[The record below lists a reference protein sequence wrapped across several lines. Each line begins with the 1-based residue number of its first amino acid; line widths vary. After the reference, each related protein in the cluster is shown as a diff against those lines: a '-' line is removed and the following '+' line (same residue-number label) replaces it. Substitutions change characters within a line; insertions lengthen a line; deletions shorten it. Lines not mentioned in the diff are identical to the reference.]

1 MKHVVVAGGTEGLG
15 RAAALDRLAKGD
27 TVLVI
32 GRNPVRG
39 SEFLAAADALG
50 GGDRAHFVAA
60 DLSSIAATRAAIA
73 AIRARIPRLDALVL
87 CARHY
92 RSERLVTAEGFEYT
106 FALFYLSRFVL
117 GYELLD
123 LLAAAPRP
131 LILNVAGPGSGT
143 SEIRWEDLGFTRGY
157 HGLRALSQGGQLN
170 DLLGIEF
177 ARRAPARVRYV
188 LLHPGVVDTGLSGD
202 YDPEMA
208 ARVEAMRLGAQS
220 VRRAVRP
227 ILDVLDT
234 PPVEPLTAIVQ
245 GRPLDVRGPAFD
257 PDAAA
262 RLFDETANLL
272 AEFRPSPAAGN
283 AGF

>member
-1 MKHVVVAGGTEGLG
+1 MKHVVVAGGTDGLG
-15 RAAALDRLAKGD
+15 RATALDRLAKGD
-27 TVLVI
+27 SVVVI
-32 GRNPVRG
+32 GRNPARG
-39 SEFLAAADALG
+39 TEFLTAAERLG
-50 GGDRAHFVAA
+50 AGSRAHFVAA
-60 DLSSIAATRAAIA
+60 DLSSIAATRAVIA
-73 AIRARIPRLDALVL
+73 EVRARVTSLDALVL

-92 RSERLVTAEGFEYT
+92 RSERLVTTEGFEYT

-123 LLAAAPRP
+123 LLSAAPRP

-143 SEIRWEDLGFTRGY
+143 SEIRWGDLGHANGY

-177 ARRAPARVRYV
+177 VRRAPARVRYV

-208 ARVEAMRLGAQS
+208 AKVEAMREGAQS
-220 VRRAVRP
+220 VREAVVP
-227 ILDVLDT
+227 ILDILDD
-234 PPVEPLTAIVQ
+234 PPAAPLTAIVR

-257 PDAAA
+257 PVAAA
-262 RLFDETANLL
+262 RLFDETASLL
-272 AEFRPSPAAGN
+272 ADFHPRLPAVAV
-283 AGF
+283 AT